1 MKKNVMMRLSALLL
15 VAVLLTTC
23 VISGTFA
30 KYTTTKTA
38 TDSAKVAAWGITL
51 SVTGDTVLY
60 DDGKD
65 GNEVTALKVK
75 ANDLAAPGTYQ
86 KLATVALTGT
96 PEVAYKITVNVDLTL
111 ANWASGLTDNPE
123 TTNVDESVY
132 CPVVFTVDGA
142 EYKIDETNKTTA
154 ALEAAIEKAIIIAI
168 AGGDGSTNSQTYNA
182 DVAVP
187 ATANEVL
194 IDWMWAFSGNDTLDT
209 VLGNAATKA
218 TIGFSLTVT
227 VEQVD

>member
-30 KYTTTKTA
+30 KYTTADDA
-38 TDSAKVAAWGITL
+38 TDSATVAAWGITL
-51 SVTGDTVLY
+51 TVAGDDVLYNGDKTGD
-60 DDGKD
+60 
-65 GNEVTALKVK
+65 EVTAVKVT

-86 KLATVALTGT
+86 KLATVALSGT
-96 PEVAYKITVNVDLTL
+96 PEVAYKITVDVDLTL
-111 ANWASGLTDNPE
+111 ANWASGE
-123 TTNVDESVY
+123 VDDPGTADVNESVY
-132 CPVVFTVDGA
+132 CPVVFTVDGV
-142 EYKIDETNKTTA
+142 EYKIDTTNKDTA

-168 AGGDGSTNSQTYNA
+168 AGGDGSTNNQTYNA
-182 DVAVP
+182 GVAVP

-194 IDWMWAFSGNDTLDT
+194 IDWMWAFAGNDELDT

-227 VEQVD
+227 VDQVD